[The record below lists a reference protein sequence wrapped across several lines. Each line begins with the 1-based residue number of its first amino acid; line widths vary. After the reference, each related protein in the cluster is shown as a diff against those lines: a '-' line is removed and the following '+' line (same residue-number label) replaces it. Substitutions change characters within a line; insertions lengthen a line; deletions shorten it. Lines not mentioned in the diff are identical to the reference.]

1 MQRWMTVKKIR
12 SETNVLL
19 TVTSLT
25 EDTQEESGRDKTQL
39 TTDSSAARLTSLRS
53 RKQTTAPC
61 VPALSSTYHHCRVFF
76 SFIISIYIKKNFS
89 QIWQLGQK
97 NSPHQKKDKIL
108 VKTATLDQGRFPCSD
123 WLHSLLVN
131 LPTSMSGRYGRASS
145 SSLLLTRKAVR
156 PGKTFI
162 PSASQRQC
170 CVSLAFFFPLVF
182 RIYNFVSFVWTCEG
196 N

>member
-76 SFIISIYIKKNFS
+76 SFIISIYVKK
-89 QIWQLGQK
+89 
-97 NSPHQKKDKIL
+97 KKFLKFGSSARKIAPT
-108 VKTATLDQGRFPCSD
+108 KKKKRFWSKRQ
-123 WLHSLLVN
+123 H
-131 LPTSMSGRYGRASS
+131 
-145 SSLLLTRKAVR
+145 LTKVA
-156 PGKTFI
+156 
-162 PSASQRQC
+162 
-170 CVSLAFFFPLVF
+170 SLAVTGYTHF
-182 RIYNFVSFVWTCEG
+182 W
-196 N
+196 

>member
-1 MQRWMTVKKIR
+1 MNLKSRRIMQRWMTVKKIR

-76 SFIISIYIKKNFS
+76 SFIISIYIKKKFS

-97 NSPHQKKDKIL
+97 NSPHQKKK
-108 VKTATLDQGRFPCSD
+108 RFWSKRQ
-123 WLHSLLVN
+123 H
-131 LPTSMSGRYGRASS
+131 
-145 SSLLLTRKAVR
+145 LTKVA
-156 PGKTFI
+156 
-162 PSASQRQC
+162 
-170 CVSLAFFFPLVF
+170 SLAVTGYTHF
-182 RIYNFVSFVWTCEG
+182 W
-196 N
+196 

>member
-1 MQRWMTVKKIR
+1 VNLKSRRIMQRWMTVKKIR
-12 SETNVLL
+12 SETNALL

-97 NSPHQKKDKIL
+97 NSPHQKKEKIL

-145 SSLLLTRKAVR
+145 SSLLHQAC
-156 PGKTFI
+156 
-162 PSASQRQC
+162 S
-170 CVSLAFFFPLVF
+170 
-182 RIYNFVSFVWTCEG
+182 
-196 N
+196 